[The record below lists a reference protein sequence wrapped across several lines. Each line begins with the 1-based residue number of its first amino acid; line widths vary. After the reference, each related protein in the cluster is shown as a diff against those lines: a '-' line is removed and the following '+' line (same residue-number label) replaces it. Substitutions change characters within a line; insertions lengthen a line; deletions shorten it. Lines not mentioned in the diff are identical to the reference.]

1 MGKTKKYTEADML
14 SLIAQ
19 GEDAMFFCIDK
30 IPNAKKRFEKLDEAL
45 VNYLAF
51 IRKTFP
57 DAEYYTGSGGF
68 NLLLGK
74 PHSDRRGLALG
85 GSQQQLVAFSG
96 EAQIGDGDW

>member
-74 PHSDRRGLALG
+74 PHSDRLE
-85 GSQQQLVAFSG
+85 SQQQLVAFCG
-96 EAQIGDGDW
+96 QAQIGDGDW